1 MTRTPWQ
8 CGVAILGVLLFSHAA
23 AAQGVGAI
31 GGTVVDES
39 GAVLP
44 GVTMTLINPGTIG
57 GNQTTVTD
65 GRGAYQ
71 FTRLVPGRY
80 GVRAELTGFNAT
92 QRTDIVVNADATA
105 RVDVGLTVGTISEQ
119 VLVTS
124 DAPALDTTSALSQTV
139 LSRETLDTLPNRS
152 DVWAIARVI
161 PGVVLGKVDVGGSE
175 AFLQSSTTVHGS
187 ANENAYMI
195 DGMEISSNT
204 GKSTSCTS
212 DSAARGK
219 QRWNS
224 RGVSARPSSAARSA
238 RSR

>member
-8 CGVAILGVLLFSHAA
+8 CGVAILGVLLLPHAV

-31 GGTVVDES
+31 GGTIVDES

-44 GVTMTLINPGTIG
+44 GVTMTLTNPGTIG
-57 GNQTTVTD
+57 GNQTTTTD
-65 GRGAYQ
+65 ARGAYQ

-80 GVRAELTGFNAT
+80 GIRAELVGFNST
-92 QRTDIVVNADATA
+92 GRTDIVVNADATS
-105 RVDVGLTVGTISEQ
+105 RIDVTLTVGTVSEQ

-161 PGVVLGKVDVGGSE
+161 PGVVLGKV
-175 AFLQSSTTVHGS
+175 T
-187 ANENAYMI
+187 
-195 DGMEISSNT
+195 
-204 GKSTSCTS
+204 
-212 DSAARGK
+212 DSAASG
-219 QRWNS
+219 S
-224 RGVSARPSSAARSA
+224 LSAASA
-238 RSR
+238 

>member
-8 CGVAILGVLLFSHAA
+8 CGVAMLGVLLFSHAA

-80 GVRAELTGFNAT
+80 SVRAELTGFNAT
-92 QRTDIVVNADATA
+92 QKYRHRRQRRRDGA
-105 RVDVGLTVGTISEQ
+105 RRRRMTVGTISEQ

-152 DVWAIARVI
+152 DVWAVARVI
-161 PGVVLGKVDVGGSE
+161 PSVVLSKVDVGGSE
-175 AFLQSSTTVHGS
+175 SFLQSSPP
-187 ANENAYMI
+187 
-195 DGMEISSNT
+195 
-204 GKSTSCTS
+204 ST
-212 DSAARGK
+212 AAPTK
-219 QRWNS
+219 THT
-224 RGVSARPSSAARSA
+224 
-238 RSR
+238 